1 MITVHH
7 LKQSRSHRVLWL
19 LEELQIP
26 YHLKVYDR
34 DPKAKTAPV
43 ELVKIHPLGK
53 SPVITDGDRV
63 VAESGAILEYILDHY
78 GQGKL
83 KPSDKSSDDY
93 LSYQYF
99 MHYTEGSFMPQLVLS
114 LIFNMIPKQPMP
126 FFIKPIMKEI
136 SRNIH
141 KMYINPQIHLNLD
154 FLESKLKNKKWFA
167 GNEFSVADIQLGFA
181 IYSAQSLLRD
191 QFNYPQLSRF
201 LVEIQKRT
209 SYQVAL
215 KKGGPIDL

>member
-26 YHLKVYDR
+26 YHLKTYER
-34 DPKAKTAPV
+34 DPKAKTAPA

-53 SPVITDGDRV
+53 SPVITDGDKV
-63 VAESGAILEYILDHY
+63 VAESGAILEYILDNY
-78 GQGKL
+78 GKGKL
-83 KPSDKSSDDY
+83 KPVDKNSDDF
-93 LSYQYF
+93 LKYQYF
-99 MHYTEGSFMPQLVLS
+99 MHYTEGTLMPQLVLS

-126 FFIKPIMKEI
+126 FFVKPIMKEI

-141 KMYINPQIHLNLD
+141 KMYINPQIHLNLN
-154 FLESKLKNKKWFA
+154 FLESSLKDKKWFA
-167 GNEFSVADIQLGFA
+167 GDDFSVADIQLGFA
-181 IYSAQSLLRD
+181 VYSAQSLLKD
-191 QFNYPQLSRF
+191 QFNYPKLKQF
-201 LVEIQKRT
+201 LIEIQKRP
-209 SYQVAL
+209 SYQLAL